1 MEKFYRVRLT
11 AVIKGVNDND
21 NGGRERGKS

>member
-11 AVIKGVNDND
+11 VVIKGVNDND
-21 NGGRERGKS
+21 NGGRERAKS